1 MIMIIMMKMIS
12 GSNAIWRALPL
23 LESPPLSSQVLS
35 MSSKLGDGGHDDGH
49 DDDDDDDDDIRHNK
63 LSVNEKYII
72 KLSGT

>member
-1 MIMIIMMKMIS
+1 MIIMMKMIS

-35 MSSKLGDGGHDDGH
+35 MSSKLGDGGHDD
-49 DDDDDDDDDIRHNK
+49 DDIRHNK

-72 KLSGT
+72 KLPGT